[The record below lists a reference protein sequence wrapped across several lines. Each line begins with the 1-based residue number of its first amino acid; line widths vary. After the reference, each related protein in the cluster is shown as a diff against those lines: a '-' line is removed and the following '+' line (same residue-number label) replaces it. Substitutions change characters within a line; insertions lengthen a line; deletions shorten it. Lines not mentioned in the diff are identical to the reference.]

1 MQIGVHK
8 YSLGFSLFHWGGSKA
23 TYKLILPDY
32 AKARALCFGYNL
44 YL

>member
-8 YSLGFSLFHWGGSKA
+8 YSLGFSLFQRGGSKA
-23 TYKLILPDY
+23 TYKLILLDY
-32 AKARALCFGYNL
+32 AKARALCIGYNL